1 MRQKMLLQSV
11 VHIGFHRTGSTSI
24 QAFCWRFRGRL
35 AKLGIAM
42 YEGLHMPGNHVELH
56 VGAMRPERMTPFKI
70 KAGLNGG
77 PGYRRKVEQR
87 LSRFICSASQ
97 DKFLFSAE
105 GLSYLREQDELAWL
119 QNVLPGKV
127 IIVACLRDP
136 MEYLRSYR
144 VALMRHG
151 IAESSDPDSIAY
163 TRAGSWL
170 LDYPARIEPF
180 RTAFGPENVILI
192 DYDKEVYQSGSIIP
206 SFLRVLGV
214 ENDFCDQDLSAFFL
228 NRTPQRPGEPVA

>member
-1 MRQKMLLQSV
+1 MHHQSV

-24 QAFCWRFRGRL
+24 QAFCWRFRRRL

-42 YEGLHMPGNHVELH
+42 YEGWHRPANHVELH
-56 VGAMRPERMTPFKI
+56 VGAMRPERMTPFKF

-77 PGYRRKVEQR
+77 PSYRRMVEQR
-87 LSRFICSASQ
+87 LSRFIGSASQ

-105 GLSYLREQDELAWL
+105 GLSYLREEDELAWL
-119 QNVLPGKV
+119 RNILPGKAV
-127 IIVACLRDP
+127 IVACLRDP
-136 MEYLRSYR
+136 AEYLRSYR
-144 VALMRHG
+144 LALMRHG

-180 RTAFGPENVILI
+180 RMAFGPENVILI
-192 DYDKEVYQSGSIIP
+192 DYGKEVYKSGTIIP

-214 ENDFCDQDLSAFFL
+214 ENDFCDQDWSAFFL
-228 NRTPQRPGEPVA
+228 NRSPQRPGVSAAR